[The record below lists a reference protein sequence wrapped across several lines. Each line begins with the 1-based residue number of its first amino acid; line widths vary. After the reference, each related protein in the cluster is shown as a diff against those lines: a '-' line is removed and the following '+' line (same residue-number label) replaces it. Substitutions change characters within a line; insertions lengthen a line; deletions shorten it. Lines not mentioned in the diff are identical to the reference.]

1 MEADRLYVVAAVYR
15 GLWPKL
21 SQPMTLVH
29 ATELVRAMRRTRFCD
44 HIQIWEVGPKGGPAP
59 KIPQITC

>member
-1 MEADRLYVVAAVYR
+1 MEADRLYVVASVYR

-21 SQPMTLVH
+21 SLPMSLKW
-29 ATELVRAMRRTRFCD
+29 AADMASAMALTGRYA